1 MRDDSDSTLASP
13 RDLHQLEGRNEFGA
27 SAMFRIGKLLRD
39 KKGVGAIEY
48 ALVAGM
54 ISLAAYSGYCSLGAK
69 VQSHFDKI
77 NQALSTAM

>member
-1 MRDDSDSTLASP
+1 MSSIS
-13 RDLHQLEGRNEFGA
+13 
-27 SAMFRIGKLLRD
+27 KLLRD

-69 VQSHFDKI
+69 VQAHYDKI
-77 NQALSTAM
+77 NGAISAVM

>member
-1 MRDDSDSTLASP
+1 
-13 RDLHQLEGRNEFGA
+13 
-27 SAMFRIGKLLRD
+27 MFRIGKLLRD